1 MQLNH
6 ILVTTDLSL
15 ESLRPLQEAAELAR
29 TNGARLTML
38 TVVHQVE
45 GAPTNSP
52 YAPEMTDPDI
62 EPRLEAAREAMRELT
77 SDVHGLDIE
86 VVAIPA
92 QKVPAAVE
100 RYAVEHDVDLLAIST
115 HGRSGWRRLALGSVA
130 EAIVRHSSVPVLVF
144 QRPKA

>member
-29 TNGARLTML
+29 TNDARLTML
-38 TVVHQVE
+38 TVVHHAE